1 MTEPFRLGG
10 VIGVLPTAF
19 HGDGTL
25 DPAGIRS
32 LVRATVEA
40 GVAGL
45 TVLGVMGEAAEL
57 TEPERAEVLAAVL
70 DTAGDIPVVLGISG
84 PSADLVRERATGAA
98 SAGARAVMV
107 TPARTLPLGAAID
120 AAAAGGLPIV
130 VQDYPAGSAVA
141 VTAAELS
148 EVAAHPLV
156 AGVKAEAPPTS
167 SAIAELRRLRP
178 SLAVVGG
185 LGGLFLIDELRAGA
199 AGTMTGFA
207 LPERL
212 VWIVRRFPSAPDEAA
227 AAWTALLPLMRLEA
241 FPPFSLAARKE
252 VWRLRGTIESA
263 FCRREGA
270 TLDDTARADVRL
282 ALEATIGP
290 QAGQSRANRVGSGRS

>member
-1 MTEPFRLGG
+1 MTGAFRLAG
-10 VIGVLPTAF
+10 VISVLPTVF
-19 HGDGTL
+19 HDDGTL
-25 DPAGIRS
+25 DPAGIGS
-32 LVRATVEA
+32 IVRAHVDA

-70 DTAGDIPVVLGISG
+70 GAAGDVPIVLGISA
-84 PSADLVRERATGAA
+84 PSADLVRERARGAA
-98 SAGARAVMV
+98 RAGARAVMV
-107 TPARTLPLGAAID
+107 SPARTLPLDAAID

-141 VTAAELS
+141 VTATELA
-148 EVAAHPLV
+148 EVAGRPLV

-178 SLAVVGG
+178 SLPVVGG

-207 LPERL
+207 VPERL
-212 VWIVRRFPSAPDEAA
+212 VWIVRRFPSAPHEAT

-252 VWRLRGTIESA
+252 VWRLRGAIESS
-263 FCRREGA
+263 FCRRDGA
-270 TLDDTARADVRL
+270 TLDDTARADVRR
-282 ALEATIGP
+282 ALEAAIGP
-290 QAGQSRANRVGSGRS
+290 LAG